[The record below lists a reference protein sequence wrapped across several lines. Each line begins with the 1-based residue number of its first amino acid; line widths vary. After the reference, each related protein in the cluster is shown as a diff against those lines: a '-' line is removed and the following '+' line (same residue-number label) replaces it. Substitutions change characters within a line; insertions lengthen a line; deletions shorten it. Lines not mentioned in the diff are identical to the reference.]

1 MMTLFMSAMSLGAA
15 VAAAIAYI
23 ITFRLEDKEDL
34 DSDIEQVDSTV
45 ATKVAVQHQLMK
57 RDTTRRS

>member
-1 MMTLFMSAMSLGAA
+1 MMTLFMSAMSLG
-15 VAAAIAYI
+15 AAAIAYI

-45 ATKVAVQHQLMK
+45 ATKVAVQH
-57 RDTTRRS
+57 

>member
-15 VAAAIAYI
+15 AAAAIAYI
-23 ITFRLEDKEDL
+23 ITVRLEDKEDL

-45 ATKVAVQHQLMK
+45 ATKVAVQH
-57 RDTTRRS
+57 

>member
-15 VAAAIAYI
+15 AAAAIAYI

-34 DSDIEQVDSTV
+34 GSDIEQVDSTV
-45 ATKVAVQHQLMK
+45 ATKVVVQH
-57 RDTTRRS
+57 

>member
-15 VAAAIAYI
+15 VAAGIAYI
-23 ITFRLEDKEDL
+23 ITFRLRLEDKEDL

-45 ATKVAVQHQLMK
+45 ATKVAVQH
-57 RDTTRRS
+57 